1 MKTSGDSQMINT
13 DANIAKTL
21 LIENT
26 YFDDLLALQAELKN
40 PIKTEAGYAN
50 RYTYAKLPD
59 MLDEIKPVL
68 TKHNFFMS
76 QLCDGDYL
84 ITELIHRA
92 GDKLKS
98 RIVLSDERIDA
109 QKYGSWMTYMR
120 RYAILAMFSLAGED
134 DDGQATVTNTFDKPN
149 VSENRAVV
157 AKMAVEESDLDKMPK
172 TVNDVTYE
180 WREGVYQGYPY
191 AGWYPPK
198 HLKQSK
204 DNPDGL
210 QKHDTDAD
218 MAQYIKDHGSNEDQ
232 AQLSDI

>member
-1 MKTSGDSQMINT
+1 MK
-13 DANIAKTL
+13 
-21 LIENT
+21 ENT

-59 MLDEIKPVL
+59 MLDEIKPIL
-68 TKHNFFMS
+68 TKYNFFMS
-76 QLCDGDYL
+76 QLCEGDHL
-84 ITELIHRA
+84 VTELIHRS
-92 GDKLKS
+92 GDRLES

-134 DDGQATVTNTFDKPN
+134 DDGQATVTNDWPN
-149 VSENRAVV
+149 APEKQAVV
-157 AKMAVEESDLDKMPK
+157 TKKATGGASLDKMPK

-210 QKHDTDAD
+210 PKFETDAE
-218 MAQYIKDHGSNEDQ
+218 MAQYIKDHGSDDDQ
-232 AQLSDI
+232 AQLFIKL